1 MWWIVTG
8 LVLVGAV
15 CLIRSS
21 YERRHIVTTVYSIG
35 SKKLG
40 PEWKG
45 YRICFLTDLHNNT
58 FGKKGLKLL
67 EEKIAEAKP
76 DLILIGGDMMKTSLH
91 EMKDFAPVEEFVINL
106 AEKYPVLYALGNHE
120 KRMRDYT
127 DYLGDTFQNYKKA
140 LEDAGVRWLEND
152 SVELSMSSKTRE
164 TQICQESSLFSISK
178 DNHSYENRKNTSKES
193 TQLSEENIL
202 KNSHIRITGLDMDWC
217 YYVCK
222 GKVMQMVSGYMEK
235 TLGKQSED
243 VFQILLPHSPLYL
256 EEYGAWGADLTLA
269 GHFHGGTIRLPFVGG
284 VMSPQFQFFI
294 GRDRGLY
301 SLEESKMIVS
311 GGLGTHSINLRLN
324 NMSELVVVELDSL

>member
-1 MWWIVTG
+1 MWWIVIG
-8 LVLVGAV
+8 VVLVGVV

-21 YERRHIVTTVYSIG
+21 YERRHIVTTVYSVG

-40 PEWKG
+40 TEWNG

-67 EEKIAEAKP
+67 EEKIGEAKP
-76 DLILIGGDMMKTSLH
+76 GLILIGGDMMKTSLH
-91 EMKDFAPVEEFVINL
+91 DMKDFSQVQEFVVRL
-106 AEKYPVLYALGNHE
+106 AGQYPVLYSLGNHE

-127 DYLGDTFQNYKKA
+127 DYLGDAYQNYKKA

-152 SVELSMSSKTRE
+152 SIELSV
-164 TQICQESSLFSISK
+164 
-178 DNHSYENRKNTSKES
+178 TSM
-193 TQLSEENIL
+193 SEEMQMPEEKAS
-202 KNSHIRITGLDMDWC
+202 KNSRIRITGLDMDWC

-222 GKVMQMVSGYMEK
+222 GQVLKMVSGYMEK
-235 TLGKQSED
+235 TLGKRPEG
-243 VFQILLPHSPLYL
+243 VFEILLPHSPLYM
-256 EEYGAWGADLTLA
+256 EEYAAWGADLTLA
-269 GHFHGGTIRLPFVGG
+269 GHFHGGTIRLPLLGG

-301 SLEESKMIVS
+301 SLKESKMIVS

-324 NMSELVVVELDSL
+324 NPSELVVVELDSLQQAIAEE

>member
-1 MWWIVTG
+1 MWWIIIDV
-8 LVLVGAV
+8 VFVGAV
-15 CLIRSS
+15 CLMCSS

-58 FGKKGLKLL
+58 FGKKGLKVL

-91 EMKDFAPVEEFVINL
+91 GMKDFSPVQEFVVRL
-106 AEKYPVLYALGNHE
+106 AGQYPVLYSLGNHE

-127 DYLGDTFQNYKKA
+127 DYLGDAFHDYKKA

-152 SVELSMSSKTRE
+152 SVEIFMSSQNRKVQE
-164 TQICQESSLFSISK
+164 CQENSK
-178 DNHSYENRKNTSKES
+178 KNC
-193 TQLSEENIL
+193 
-202 KNSHIRITGLDMDWC
+202 IRITGLDMDWC

-235 TLGKQSED
+235 TLGKQPED
-243 VFQILLPHSPLYL
+243 AFQILLPHSPLYL
-256 EEYGAWGADLTLA
+256 EEYEAWGADLTLA

-324 NMSELVVVELDSL
+324 NPSELVVVELDSLQ